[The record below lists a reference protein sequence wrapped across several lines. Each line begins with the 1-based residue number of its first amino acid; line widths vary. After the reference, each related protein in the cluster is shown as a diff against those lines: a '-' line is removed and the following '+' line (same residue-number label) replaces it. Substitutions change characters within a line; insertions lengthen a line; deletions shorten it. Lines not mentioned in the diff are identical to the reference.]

1 MVEPTS
7 LQTYVIR
14 ATFSGMFPISE
25 PHSIKIQEGMF
36 GSWAMRYSKFQGQS
50 MLENTLE
57 KYSQLQL

>member
-1 MVEPTS
+1 
-7 LQTYVIR
+7 
-14 ATFSGMFPISE
+14 MFPISE